1 MIFIISDQYYCR
13 KINVPIL
20 YIYSRPTNCFYLNCD
35 SICRIHVV
43 GALYICYN
51 RLCTNLD
58 KIDMTVSYIKNGLA
72 KPDFGQAK
80 PNICIYG
87 NPVELFVPFAPQY
100 SAILAQNRGY
110 KLCTNSYM

>member
-1 MIFIISDQYYCR
+1 MFPFCIFILGLQFFFIS
-13 KINVPIL
+13 IVIV
-20 YIYSRPTNCFYLNCD
+20 F
-35 SICRIHVV
+35 CRIH

-100 SAILAQNRGY
+100 STILAQNKGY
-110 KLCTNSYM
+110 